1 MATSLL
7 PDGILVLLFW
17 SYSASLQNFQFPFK
31 LFNSP
36 KLKKMK
42 KIRLFATLSIAS
54 VALLISSCNSGLD
67 REKKEATADTTMK
80 KAEMTT
86 APSGPL
92 SLMVIR
98 HKVANYEKW
107 KTAYEAHDSA
117 RLANG
122 LHKYV
127 ICRGLEDSNMVLVA
141 QVMDDVSK
149 AKEMA
154 ASPGLKEVMKKA
166 GVTGPPMIDFITGI
180 MNDTTY
186 LQETVRIMVRHKV
199 KDWDAWKKAFDSHKQ
214 MRMDA
219 GLTDRVIGYSVG
231 DNHQVTLVFATAD
244 LDKAKAFMN
253 SQELKDKMKEA
264 GVEGAPDRFMY
275 RVVQRY

>member
-17 SYSASLQNFQFPFK
+17 SYSASLQNFLFPFK

-54 VALLISSCNSGLD
+54 VALLISSCNSGKD

-231 DNHQVTLVFATAD
+231 DNHQVTLVFAAAD

>member
-1 MATSLL
+1 
-7 PDGILVLLFW
+7 
-17 SYSASLQNFQFPFK
+17 
-31 LFNSP
+31 
-36 KLKKMK
+36 MK
-42 KIRLFATLSIAS
+42 KIRHFAMLGIAT
-54 VALLISSCNSGLD
+54 VALLISSCNSGK
-67 REKKEATADTTMK
+67 EKKEKETTADTTVK
-80 KAEMTT
+80 KTEMTT

-98 HKVANYEKW
+98 HKVANFEKW
-107 KTAYEAHDSA
+107 KLAYEAHDSA
-117 RLANG
+117 RLASG

-127 ICRGLEDSNMVLVA
+127 ICRGLEDSNMVMVA
-141 QVMDDVSK
+141 QVMDDVTK

-154 ASPGLKEVMKKA
+154 ASSALKEIMKKA
-166 GVTGPPMIDFITGI
+166 GVTGPPMIDFITGV

-186 LQETVRIMVRHKV
+186 LQQTVRIMVRHKV

-231 DNHQVTLVFATAD
+231 DNHQVTLVFAAAD

-264 GVEGAPDRFMY
+264 GVEGAPDRFIY
-275 RVVQRY
+275 KVVQRY

>member
-1 MATSLL
+1 
-7 PDGILVLLFW
+7 
-17 SYSASLQNFQFPFK
+17 
-31 LFNSP
+31 
-36 KLKKMK
+36 MK
-42 KIRLFATLSIAS
+42 KIRLFATLGIAT
-54 VALLISSCNSGLD
+54 VALFISSCNSRKD
-67 REKKEATADTTMK
+67 KEEKETTTDTTVK
-80 KAEMTT
+80 KTEMTT

-107 KTAYEAHDSA
+107 IPAYEANDSA

-127 ICRGLEDSNMVLVA
+127 ICRGLDDSNMVMVA
-141 QVMDDVSK
+141 QVMDDVTK

-154 ASPGLKEVMKKA
+154 ASPALKEVMKKA
-166 GVTGPPMIDFITGI
+166 GVTGPPMIDFITSV

-186 LQETVRIMVRHKV
+186 LQQTVRIMVRHKV

-231 DNHQVTLVFATAD
+231 DNHQVTLVFAAAD

-264 GVEGAPDRFMY
+264 GVEGAPDRFIY
-275 RVVQRY
+275 KVVKRY